1 MLSASSANVSCP
13 GTDGQEQ
20 SESGSCI
27 VLYCSRTGNTERMAQ
42 TISTA
47 LGCDMIEVVPETP
60 YEDDYNAMLDRAGAE
75 LAAIEQ
81 GDYPAVATSVE
92 NFDTYDI
99 VLVGYPIWYG
109 HMATPMQAF
118 LHEHADL
125 LAGKRIAL
133 FASSGSS
140 GIGTSERDAAS
151 LVPDAVFT
159 ESLLLTASSL
169 NSMESLVPVW
179 LDEMQISD
187 NQTNADMENNK
198 IRLTVEGGRTF
209 TATLVDNTSA
219 QALVEQLAKG
229 DITVDMEDYAG
240 MEKVGTLGI
249 SLPRNDRQTTTGPGD
264 LILYQGHNF
273 VIYYDTNSWNFTRLG
288 KIDNVS
294 QTELKAALGE
304 GDVRVTLSLE
314 H

>member
-1 MLSASSANVSCP
+1 MMLSAALVSTASCTAVGP

-27 VLYCSRTGNTERMAQ
+27 VLYCSRT
-42 TISTA
+42 
-47 LGCDMIEVVPETP
+47 TP
-60 YEDDYNAMLDRAGAE
+60 YEDDYNAMLDRASAE

-99 VLVGYPIWYG
+99 VFVGYPIWYG

-140 GIGTSERDAAS
+140 DIGTSERDAAS
-151 LVPDAVFT
+151 LAPDAVFT
-159 ESLLLTASSL
+159 ESLLLTSSSL
-169 NSMESLVPVW
+169 NSMESLVSVW

-209 TATLVDNTSA
+209 GHLPQHWLTTLPHRHWWN
-219 QALVEQLAKG
+219 
-229 DITVDMEDYAG
+229 
-240 MEKVGTLGI
+240 
-249 SLPRNDRQTTTGPGD
+249 SLP
-264 LILYQGHNF
+264 
-273 VIYYDTNSWNFTRLG
+273 
-288 KIDNVS
+288 
-294 QTELKAALGE
+294 KA
-304 GDVRVTLSLE
+304 TSLWIWRTMPIWKR
-314 H
+314 